1 MNKSI
6 YRKLDWPL
14 IISYII
20 LIVFGWLNIYAAL
33 HTESDKVFDF
43 STRYGMHLIWMGTSL
58 IIAALILFVFPAKLY
73 NVFAW
78 WFYVIVT
85 LSLFAVI
92 FIGTEINGSHS
103 WFAIGPFRFQ
113 PVEFSK
119 ISTSLALAAL
129 MGKYGYKFK
138 YLKDITR
145 AFLTIGIPMLL
156 IVLEKETG
164 SALVYVGF
172 LLVFYREGMSGWV
185 LILGILTI
193 IIFIITLVISPYVS
207 ISVLLALIIITL
219 GILSKKKFF
228 YALIFVAVMTALH
241 YFPHLLEMPNI
252 ASKNPFSAE
261 IWITIFSVP
270 IAIFF
275 LIRSIIKKTT
285 YFRNTL
291 LCFLCGV
298 GLIFSVEFL
307 FENILKD
314 YQRARIENLL
324 GIKEDLQG
332 VGYNVHQS
340 KIAIGSGGLLGKG
353 YLNGTQT
360 RFNFVP
366 EQSTD
371 FIFCTIG
378 EEWGFIGSVAI
389 LMLYMFI
396 LIRILKLAEKSK
408 DDFVRIYGYCVV
420 SCILMHILI
429 NVCMTIGLMPV
440 IGIPLPFLS
449 YGGSSLWAFT
459 ILLFIFIRLD
469 LERWR

>member
-1 MNKSI
+1 
-6 YRKLDWPL
+6 
-14 IISYII
+14 
-20 LIVFGWLNIYAAL
+20 
-33 HTESDKVFDF
+33 
-43 STRYGMHLIWMGTSL
+43 
-58 IIAALILFVFPAKLY
+58 
-73 NVFAW
+73 
-78 WFYVIVT
+78 
-85 LSLFAVI
+85 
-92 FIGTEINGSHS
+92 
-103 WFAIGPFRFQ
+103 
-113 PVEFSK
+113 
-119 ISTSLALAAL
+119 
-129 MGKYGYKFK
+129 
-138 YLKDITR
+138 
-145 AFLTIGIPMLL
+145 MLL

-172 LLVFYREGMSGWV
+172 LLVFYREGMSGLV

-228 YALIFVAVMTALH
+228 YALIFVAVMTALY
-241 YFPHLLEMPNI
+241 YFPRLLEMPNI

-275 LIRSIIKKTT
+275 LIRSIIKKIT

-324 GIKEDLQG
+324 GIKDDLQG

-420 SCILMHILI
+420 SCILMHIII